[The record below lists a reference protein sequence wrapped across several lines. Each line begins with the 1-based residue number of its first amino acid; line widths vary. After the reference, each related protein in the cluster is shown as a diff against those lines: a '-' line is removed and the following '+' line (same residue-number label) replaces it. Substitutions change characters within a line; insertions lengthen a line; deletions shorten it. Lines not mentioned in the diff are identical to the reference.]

1 MPPGAVFAL
10 EDVLCVTIEMNATD
24 SHVQVG
30 LRPCF
35 DPKEMARILG
45 RT

>member
-10 EDVLCVTIEMNATD
+10 EDVLRLPIELNATD
-24 SHVQVG
+24 IHAQVG
-30 LRPCF
+30 LLPRF
-35 DPKEMARILG
+35 DPKEMARILS